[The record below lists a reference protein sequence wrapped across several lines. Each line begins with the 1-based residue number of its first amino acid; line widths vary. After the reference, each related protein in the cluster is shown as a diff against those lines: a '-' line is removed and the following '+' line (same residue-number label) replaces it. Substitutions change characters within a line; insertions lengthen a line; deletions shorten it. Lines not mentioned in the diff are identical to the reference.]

1 MAAEKKHTV
10 LIVDDEPLTCD
21 MLAGFLSLDGYNT
34 VLAYDGSTALQRVKE
49 VSPDVILLDI
59 MMPEVDGYEVCQR
72 LKADKRWQH
81 IPIILVTALS
91 GKEDLLQGF
100 EIGADDFITKPVDR
114 FELRARVR
122 SMVRTKKYYD
132 DLQATLHMR
141 EDLTH
146 LIVNDIRIPLTAI
159 LGYAQ
164 VLLTREAFAA
174 VDTTEV
180 RAIQTQAYRLDAFL
194 NDMLILAK
202 LEADELVLSRSMV
215 DVGQLAQQVKEC
227 YQAIATSKQVELKFD
242 VPSTAHLVSL
252 DENLFHRVL
261 EILISSAIKSSPQG
275 GTVTLH
281 IEYPWQNTA
290 SPAEP
295 QIRIKILDEGPGISA
310 QDRQRIFDQLEIE
323 KLKDHRKNL
332 ATQGF
337 AFCKLVIEGHQGR
350 ISIEPNRPTGSIFTI
365 TIAI

>member
-1 MAAEKKHTV
+1 MAAEKKYTV

-21 MLAGFLSLDGYNT
+21 MLAGFLSLDGYHT
-34 VLAYDGSTALQRVKE
+34 VFAYDGPEALQRVKE
-49 VSPDVILLDI
+49 YPPDVILLDI
-59 MMPEVDGYEVCQR
+59 MMPEVDGYEVCRQ

-91 GKEDLLQGF
+91 GKEDLLEGF

-122 SMVRTKKYYD
+122 SMARTKKHYD

-146 LIVNDIRIPLTAI
+146 LIVNDIRIPITAI
-159 LGYAQ
+159 LGYTQ
-164 VLLTREAFAA
+164 ILLTRESFAA

-180 RAIQTQAYRLDAFL
+180 RAIQNQAYRLDAFL

-202 LEADELVLSRSMV
+202 LESDQLILNRSRV

-227 YQAIATSKQVELKFD
+227 YHAIAVSKHIELNFD
-242 VPSTAHLVSL
+242 LSSPAQLVSL

-261 EILISSAIKSSPQG
+261 EILISNAIKSSPQG

-281 IEYPWQNTA
+281 VEYPRQTTA
-290 SPAEP
+290 SAAEP
-295 QIRIKILDEGPGISA
+295 QIRIKILDEGPGITV
-310 QDRQRIFDQLEIE
+310 QDRDRIFDKLEVE
-323 KLKDHRKNL
+323 KLKDRKKSP
-332 ATQGF
+332 AAQQGF
-337 AFCKLVIEGHQGR
+337 AFCKLVVDGHQGR
-350 ISIEPNRPTGSIFTI
+350 ISVESNQPTGSIFTI
-365 TIAI
+365 EI

>member
-1 MAAEKKHTV
+1 MTAERKGTV

-21 MLAGFLSLDGYNT
+21 MLAGFLLPDGYDT
-34 VLAYDGSTALQRVKE
+34 VFAYGGPEAFRVISE
-49 VSPDVILLDI
+49 YPPDVILLDV
-59 MMPEVDGYEVCQR
+59 MMPDVDGYEVCQQ
-72 LKADKRWQH
+72 LKSDKRWQH

-100 EIGADDFITKPVDR
+100 EAGADDFISKPVDR

-122 SMVRTKKYYD
+122 SMMQTKNQYD

-164 VLLTREAFAA
+164 ILLTRESFTA

-180 RAIQTQAYRLDAFL
+180 QAIQAQAYRLDAFL

-202 LEADELVLSRSMV
+202 LESDHLILNRSMV
-215 DVGQLAQQVKEC
+215 DVGQLAQQVQESH
-227 YQAIATSKQVELKFD
+227 QAIAASKNIRLDLDIASPTQ
-242 VPSTAHLVSL
+242 LVSL

-261 EILISSAIKSSPQG
+261 ENLFSNAIKSSPQG
-275 GTVTLH
+275 GTVTLQVD
-281 IEYPWQNTA
+281 YPQRNKA
-290 SPAEP
+290 SATKP
-295 QIRIKILDEGPGISA
+295 QIQIKIFDEGPGISA
-310 QDRQRIFDQLEIE
+310 QDQEHIFDKLEIE
-323 KLKDHRKNL
+323 KLKDREKSP
-332 ATQGF
+332 ACQGL
-337 AFCKLVIEGHQGR
+337 AFCRLVIEGHQGR
-350 ISIEPNRPTGSIFTI
+350 ISIDPNKPTGSIFTI
-365 TIAI
+365 EI

>member
-1 MAAEKKHTV
+1 MAAEKRHTV

-21 MLAGFLSLDGYNT
+21 MLAGFLLPDGYNT
-34 VLAYDGSTALQRVKE
+34 VLAYDGPEALQKVKE
-49 VSPDVILLDI
+49 YPPDVILLDV
-59 MMPEVDGYEVCQR
+59 MMPELDGYEVCQQ
-72 LKADKRWQH
+72 LKSDKRWQH

-91 GKEDLLQGF
+91 GKEDLLEGF
-100 EIGADDFITKPVDR
+100 KIGADDFITKPVDR

-122 SMVRTKKYYD
+122 SMVRAKKHYD

-164 VLLTREAFAA
+164 ILLTRESFAA

-202 LEADELVLSRSMV
+202 LESDQLILNRSLV
-215 DVGQLAQQVKEC
+215 DAGQLAQQVKEC
-227 YQAIATSKQVELKFD
+227 YQAIATSKQVELNFHISA
-242 VPSTAHLVSL
+242 PAQLVSL

-261 EILISSAIKSSPQG
+261 EILVSDAIKSSPQG
-275 GTVTLH
+275 GTVTLRVDF
-281 IEYPWQNTA
+281 PRKNTA
-290 SPAEP
+290 SAFEP
-295 QIRIKILDEGPGISA
+295 QIRIKILDEGPGLTA
-310 QDRQRIFDQLEIE
+310 QDRERIFDKVEIE
-323 KLKDHRKNL
+323 KLKDRKKSS
-332 ATQGF
+332 AEQGF
-337 AFCKLVIEGHQGR
+337 AFCKLVVDGHQGR
-350 ISIEPNRPTGSIFTI
+350 ISVEPNQPSGSILSI
-365 TIAI
+365 EI